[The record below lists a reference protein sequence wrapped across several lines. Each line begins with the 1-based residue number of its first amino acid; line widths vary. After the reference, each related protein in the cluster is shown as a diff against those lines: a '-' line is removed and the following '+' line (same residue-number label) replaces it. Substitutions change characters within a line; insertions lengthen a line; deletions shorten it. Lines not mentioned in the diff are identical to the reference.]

1 VPLRDPA
8 LDHAVVNVRDQMDR
22 AVEIYRRLGFHM
34 TERGHHTLGSI
45 NHLAVLQH
53 DYIELIGFEP
63 NAANVR
69 TDILGYPSGLNALV
83 FAMSEANSVYAEL
96 QNSDVPAEP
105 PVAFSRPVA
114 VNGSNQD
121 ARFQTVRL
129 AKDAVPGGRVYFC
142 QHLTPELVWRPE
154 WQGHAN
160 GAVALTRAVLVSA
173 DPLRAVAI
181 FKRMFGAPV
190 VSTNRNGAIISCKRF
205 RIEVVPPDGLA
216 GSLGRR
222 NTPEADGRSD
232 YMAAM
237 SVRTQSLDKAE
248 AALSAGGI
256 NHTRSAD
263 GRVVVP
269 ASETMNVTIEF
280 VLS

>member
-1 VPLRDPA
+1 MPLREPA

-34 TERGHHTLGSI
+34 TERGYHTLGSI
-45 NHLAVLQH
+45 NHLAVLEQ

-69 TDILGYPSGLNALV
+69 TDILRYPYGLNALV
-83 FAMSEANSVYAEL
+83 FAMSDSNSVYAEL
-96 QNSDVPAEP
+96 QDSGVPAEP
-105 PVAFSRPVA
+105 PIAFSRPVA
-114 VNGSNQD
+114 VDGVNQD

-129 AKDAVPGGRVYFC
+129 AKDTVAGGRVYFC
-142 QHLTPELVWRPE
+142 QHITPQLVWRPE
-154 WQGHAN
+154 WQRHLN
-160 GAVALTRAVLVSA
+160 GAVALTRAVLASS
-173 DPLRAVAI
+173 DPPRAAEI
-181 FKRMFGAPV
+181 FKRMFGAAA
-190 VSTNRNGAIISCKRF
+190 VSTDRSGSMISCKQF
-205 RIEVVPPDGLA
+205 RIEIVPPDVLA
-216 GSLGRR
+216 GSFGRDA
-222 NTPEADGRSD
+222 PAADGRSD

-237 SVRTQSLDKAE
+237 SVRIQTLDKAE

-256 NHTRSAD
+256 KHTRFAD

-269 ASETMNVTIEF
+269 AIEAMNVTIEF

>member
-8 LDHAVVNVRDQMDR
+8 IDHAVVNVRDQMDR
-22 AVEIYRRLGFHM
+22 AVEIYRRLGFYM
-34 TERGHHTLGSI
+34 TERGYHTLGSI
-45 NHLAVLQH
+45 NHLAVLEQ

-63 NAANVR
+63 NAVNVR
-69 TDILGYPSGLNALV
+69 TDILRYPCGLNALV
-83 FAMSEANSVYAEL
+83 FGMSEANSVYAEL

-105 PVAFSRPVA
+105 PIAFSRPVA
-114 VNGSNQD
+114 VDGSNQD

-129 AKDAVPGGRVYFC
+129 AKDAVAGGRVYFC

-154 WQGHAN
+154 WQRHAN
-160 GAVALTRAVLVSA
+160 GAVALARAVLVSA
-173 DPLRAVAI
+173 DPARAVAI
-181 FKRMFGAPV
+181 FRRMFGNLV
-190 VSTNRNGAIISCKRF
+190 VSTDRNGAIISCKRF
-205 RIEVVPPDGLA
+205 RIEIVPPDGLA
-216 GSLGRR
+216 GSLGC

-237 SVRTQSLDKAE
+237 SVRTQSLDKAQ
-248 AALSAGGI
+248 AALSAGSI
-256 NHTRSAD
+256 KHTRFAD

>member
-22 AVEIYRRLGFHM
+22 AVEIYRRLGFHI
-34 TERGHHTLGSI
+34 TERGYHTLGSI
-45 NHLAVLQH
+45 NHLAVLEH

-69 TDILGYPSGLNALV
+69 TDILRYPCGLNALV
-83 FAMSEANSVYAEL
+83 FGMGEANSVYAEL

-114 VNGSNQD
+114 VDGSNQD

-154 WQGHAN
+154 WQHHAN

-181 FKRMFGAPV
+181 FKRMFGDAV
-190 VSTNRNGAIISCKRF
+190 VSTDRNGAIISCKRF

-216 GSLGRR
+216 GSLGR
-222 NTPEADGRSD
+222 NTPEADGRSN

-256 NHTRSAD
+256 NHTRFAD

>member
-1 VPLRDPA
+1 MPLRDSA

-22 AVEIYRRLGFHM
+22 AVEIYRRLGFYL
-34 TERGHHTLGSI
+34 TERGYHTLGSI
-45 NHLAVLQH
+45 NHLAVLEH

-63 NAANVR
+63 NTANVR
-69 TDILGYPSGLNALV
+69 TDILRYPCGLNALV
-83 FAMSEANSVYAEL
+83 FRMSAANSVYAEL
-96 QNSDVPAEP
+96 QNSGVPAEP
-105 PVAFSRPVA
+105 PIAFSRPVA
-114 VNGSNQD
+114 VDGSNQD

-129 AKDAVPGGRVYFC
+129 ATDAIAGGRVYFC

-154 WQGHAN
+154 WQRHAN

-173 DPLRAVAI
+173 DPPRAVAI
-181 FKRMFGAPV
+181 FRRMFGDPM
-190 VSTNRNGAIISCKRF
+190 VSTDRNGAIISCKRF
-205 RIEVVPPDGLA
+205 RIEVVPADGLA
-216 GSLGRR
+216 GAFGP

-232 YMAAM
+232 YMAAI
-237 SVRTQSLDKAE
+237 SVRTQYLDKAE

-256 NHTRSAD
+256 NHTRFAD
-263 GRVVVP
+263 GRIVVP

>member
-34 TERGHHTLGSI
+34 TERGYHTLGSI
-45 NHLAVLQH
+45 NHLAVLEH

-69 TDILGYPSGLNALV
+69 ADILRYPCGLNALV
-83 FAMSEANSVYAEL
+83 FGMSEANSVYAAL

-114 VNGSNQD
+114 VDGGNQD

-129 AKDAVPGGRVYFC
+129 AKDTVPGGRVYFC

-154 WQGHAN
+154 WQRHAN

-173 DPLRAVAI
+173 DPPRAVAI
-181 FKRMFGAPV
+181 FKRMFGDPV
-190 VSTNRNGAIISCKRF
+190 VSTDRNGAIISCKRF

-216 GSLGRR
+216 GAFGP

-232 YMAAM
+232 YMAAI
-237 SVRTQSLDKAE
+237 SVRTQYLDKAE

-256 NHTRSAD
+256 NHTRFAD
-263 GRVVVP
+263 GRIVVP

>member
-1 VPLRDPA
+1 VPLCDPA
-8 LDHAVVNVRDQMDR
+8 LDHAVVNVRDEMDR

-34 TERGHHTLGSI
+34 TERGYHTLGSI
-45 NHLAVLQH
+45 NHLAVLEQ

-63 NAANVR
+63 DAANVR
-69 TDILGYPSGLNALV
+69 TDILRYPCGLNALV
-83 FAMSEANSVYAEL
+83 FGMSEANSVYAEL

-114 VNGSNQD
+114 VDGSNQN

-154 WQGHAN
+154 WQRHAN

-173 DPLRAVAI
+173 DSSRAVAI
-181 FKRMFGAPV
+181 FKRMFGDAV
-190 VSTNRNGAIISCKRF
+190 VSTDRNGAIISCKRF

-216 GSLGRR
+216 GILGC

-232 YMAAM
+232 YMAVM

-256 NHTRSAD
+256 NHTRFAD

-280 VLS
+280 VL

>member
-1 VPLRDPA
+1 MPLRDPA

-22 AVEIYRRLGFHM
+22 AVQIYRRLGFHM
-34 TERGHHTLGSI
+34 TERGYHTLGSI
-45 NHLAVLQH
+45 NHLATLEH

-63 NAANVR
+63 NTANVR
-69 TDILGYPSGLNALV
+69 TDILRYPCGLNALV
-83 FAMSEANSVYAEL
+83 FGMSDANSVYAEL
-96 QNSDVPAEP
+96 QNSDVPVEP
-105 PVAFSRPVA
+105 SIAFSRPVL
-114 VNGSNQD
+114 VDGSNQD

-129 AKDAVPGGRVYFC
+129 TKDAVAGGRVYFC

-154 WQGHAN
+154 WQRHAN

-173 DPLRAVAI
+173 DPPRAVGI
-181 FKRMFGAPV
+181 FKRMFGDPV
-190 VSTNRNGAIISCKRF
+190 VSTDRNGAIVSCKRF
-205 RIEVVPPDGLA
+205 RIEIVPPDGLA
-216 GSLGRR
+216 GSLGR
-222 NTPEADGRSD
+222 NVPEADGRSD

-237 SVRTQSLDKAE
+237 AVRTQSLEKAE

-256 NHTRSAD
+256 KHTRFPD

>member
-1 VPLRDPA
+1 MPLRDPA

-34 TERGHHTLGSI
+34 TERGYHTLGSI
-45 NHLAVLQH
+45 NHLAVLEH

-69 TDILGYPSGLNALV
+69 ADILAYPCGLNALV

-96 QNSDVPAEP
+96 QNSGVPAEP
-105 PVAFSRPVA
+105 PIAFSRPVA
-114 VNGSNQD
+114 IDGSNQD
-121 ARFQTVRL
+121 ARFQAVRL
-129 AKDAVPGGRVYFC
+129 AKDAVAGGRVYFC

-154 WQGHAN
+154 WQRHAN

-173 DPLRAVAI
+173 DPPRAVAI
-181 FKRMFGAPV
+181 FKRMFGDPL
-190 VSTNRNGAIISCKRF
+190 VSTGRNGAIISCMRF
-205 RIEVVPPDGLA
+205 RIEIMSPDGLA
-216 GSLGRR
+216 GSLGRY
-222 NTPEADGRSD
+222 TPEADGRSD

-237 SVRTQSLDKAE
+237 SVRTQSLHKAE

-256 NHTRSAD
+256 NHTRFAD